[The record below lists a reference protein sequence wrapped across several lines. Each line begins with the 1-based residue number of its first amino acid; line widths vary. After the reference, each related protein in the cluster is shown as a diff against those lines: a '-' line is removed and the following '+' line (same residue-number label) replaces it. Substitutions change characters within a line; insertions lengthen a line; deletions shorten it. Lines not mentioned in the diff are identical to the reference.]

1 MSTSTSSPSP
11 RLFGSLFK
19 RFDPRRHRE
28 LQLRV
33 QCPLASITRAV
44 SFSANTGSWAACS
57 LTGNGM
63 RVYRSVF
70 FTPAASIHMH
80 PREHLTHC
88 LRRYDFA
95 TLLLVDAGLCGS
107 FCIALSNPAAEPEK
121 LSSKVNAT
129 AVAHGALLLDMTHR
143 RPVAPPAVAAAAAAS
158 PRASPRRRT
167 AGAAAGASR
176 VSRDTEEAPAE
187 GKKKAVDTN

>member
-28 LQLRV
+28 LRV

-44 SFSANTGSWAACS
+44 SFSACS

-107 FCIALSNPAAEPEK
+107 FLSSPAAEPEK

-129 AVAHGALLLDMTHR
+129 AVAHGALLLDMT
-143 RPVAPPAVAAAAAAS
+143 RPLAAS
-158 PRASPRRRT
+158 GGQGHSCWT
-167 AGAAAGASR
+167 
-176 VSRDTEEAPAE
+176 
-187 GKKKAVDTN
+187 